1 MVIAANSHLR
11 HHHRLQT
18 GNSVRSL
25 VSLAQDKTVDTLTI
39 EVIPKSFIISLAA
52 QIPKQVKKLEV

>member
-1 MVIAANSHLR
+1 MPSVANWELSEVPGL
-11 HHHRLQT
+11 
-18 GNSVRSL
+18 
-25 VSLAQDKTVDTLTI
+25 SLAQDKTVDTLTI